1 MEYVAVARGAKDG
14 RTHRSVPTGCINV
27 SLIYLWPFMPM
38 EGHTAP
44 RPRYRVTDFNNHQ
57 SIERI

>member
-38 EGHTAP
+38 EGHTCICC
-44 RPRYRVTDFNNHQ
+44 VTVWDA
-57 SIERI
+57 IAIARA